1 MSVAEKAIYAPLTLF
16 FIDQLGADT
25 RSLPNWFIDVSLTQL
40 RLPLDYR
47 MREDLERIAKINPTE
62 LTAAA
67 ASARAGV
74 G

>member
-47 MREDLERIAKINPTE
+47 RREDLERIAKRSPTE

-67 ASARAGV
+67 ASASAGM

>member
-47 MREDLERIAKINPTE
+47 MREDLERIAKRSPTE

-67 ASARAGV
+67 ASASAGM

>member
-25 RSLPNWFIDVSLTQL
+25 RSLPNWFIDVSLTHL
-40 RLPLDYR
+40 RLLLDYR
-47 MREDLERIAKINPTE
+47 MKEDLERIAKINPTE